1 MFDNKSDYA
10 LNKKDKTEIIYQDA
24 YGNTYRIS
32 ASDLGS
38 IKEFRK
44 WKNWIMMKNHTDEK
58 KDHVHRNHSVS
69 LNELH
74 ECLPVVPAIDTDLE
88 HQEMQ
93 HEHMTQLQAMIGDI
107 RTILSDTQF
116 RRIWLHYAEGIT
128 TREIARIE
136 GATHQAVCKSI
147 KQARKNI
154 LKYHQKWVA
163 KKP

>member
-44 WKNWIMMKNHTDEK
+44 WKNWVTMKNHTDEK

-93 HEHMTQLQAMIGDI
+93 RVLITQIQAIISTI
-107 RTILSDTQF
+107 REALSATQF
-116 RRIWLHYAEGIT
+116 RRLWMYYVENMTLDSIAEQEPIWPLQM
-128 TREIARIE
+128 
-136 GATHQAVCKSI
+136 HQI
-147 KQARKNI
+147 
-154 LKYHQKWVA
+154 
-163 KKP
+163 

>member
-10 LNKKDKTEIIYQDA
+10 LNKKDKSEIIYHDA

-44 WKNWIMMKNHTDEK
+44 WKNWVTMKNHTDEK

-93 HEHMTQLQAMIGDI
+93 RVHITQIQAIISTI
-107 RTILSDTQF
+107 REALSATQF
-116 RRIWLHYAEGIT
+116 RRLWMYYVENMTLDSIAEQ
-128 TREIARIE
+128 E
-136 GATHQAVCKSI
+136 GVSHQAISLSI
-147 KQARKNI
+147 ISAVKK
-154 LKYHQKWVA
+154 A
-163 KKP
+163 KKLF